1 MNDDYSLGVDYPECP
16 ACGADIQYCQ
26 GHGEI
31 GDPEGA
37 AILAMHDNGDHS
49 RCVSSGSSGWGCDT

>member
-1 MNDDYSLGVDYPECP
+1 MSDFDEYYPECP
-16 ACGADIQYCQ
+16 ACGEDIQYCQ

-37 AILAMHDNGDHS
+37 AILAMHDDGDHS
-49 RCVSSGSSGWGCDT
+49 RCASSASTGCDE